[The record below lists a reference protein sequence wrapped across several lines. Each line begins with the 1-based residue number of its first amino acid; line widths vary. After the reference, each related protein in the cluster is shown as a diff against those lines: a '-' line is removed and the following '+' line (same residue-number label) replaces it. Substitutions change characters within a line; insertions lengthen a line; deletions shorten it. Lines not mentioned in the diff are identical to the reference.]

1 MLIVLITRSI
11 SCLET
16 LVSVMSKYFLT
27 QILGTGTR
35 RGSLRKVPCGSSTWN
50 HVSSE
55 RHSHRKLRKP
65 VLFLS
70 FDSKKNIRHGC
81 FEFLEIF
88 EFNFQFQDQSP
99 MTGSELKMF
108 IGEN

>member
-1 MLIVLITRSI
+1 MLMFLT
-11 SCLET
+11 
-16 LVSVMSKYFLT
+16 SKYLLT

-35 RGSLRKVPCGSSTWN
+35 RGSLPKVRRGSSTRS
-50 HVSSE
+50 HESSE
-55 RHSHRKLRKP
+55 RHSHRNLRTP

-70 FDSKKNIRHGC
+70 IDSKKNIRHGR

-88 EFNFQFQDQSP
+88 EFYFQLQDQSL

>member
-1 MLIVLITRSI
+1 M
-11 SCLET
+11 
-16 LVSVMSKYFLT
+16 LVSVMSKCFMT

-35 RGSLRKVPCGSSTWN
+35 RGSLPKVLRGSSTWS

-55 RHSHRKLRKP
+55 RHSHRKLRTP

-70 FDSKKNIRHGC
+70 LDSKKHIRHGR

-88 EFNFQFQDQSP
+88 ELNFQLQDQSP
-99 MTGSELKMF
+99 MTGSELRMF